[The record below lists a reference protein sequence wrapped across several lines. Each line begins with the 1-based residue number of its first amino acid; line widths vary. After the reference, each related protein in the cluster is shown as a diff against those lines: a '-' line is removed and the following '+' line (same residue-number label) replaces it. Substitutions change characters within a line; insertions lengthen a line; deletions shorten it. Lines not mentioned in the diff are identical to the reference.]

1 MAKAS
6 KSVYRCSGCG
16 YESLKWLG
24 RCPDCGAWSTLVEE
38 KARPE
43 KGSAHESRAFRLP
56 SEAVPAAAREGAVA
70 RARALSEVSSQA
82 SARTVSGLSELDRV
96 LGGGLVPGS
105 LILVGGD
112 PGIGKSTLLLQA
124 LAAFTRTGQQALYVT
139 GEESPEQVK
148 LRAQRLGI
156 EGESLLLM
164 AETRADLIV
173 ETITATRPVAVVI
186 DSIQTVFDPELA
198 SAPGSV
204 SQIREVAAKLL
215 YLAKGLGVPTF
226 LVGHVTKHGELAGPR
241 VLEHMVDTV
250 LYFEQSAGSPY
261 RILRAHKNR
270 FGSTNEIGVFEM
282 RTGGLEVVTNP
293 SEMFLAERPEDVP
306 GSVVLPA
313 IEGTRPVLVE
323 VQALVSPTTFGTPRR
338 TCLGFDSAR
347 AALLVAVL
355 ERRAGL
361 GLLGCDIFVNVAGGL
376 QIDDPAADLAVS
388 LALASSLKNVAMERR
403 TVVFGEVGL
412 AGELRAISQPD
423 VRVSE
428 AAKLGFG
435 RVIMPVASERRL
447 GGDLGLEIIGARR
460 LEEALDAAFG

>member
-1 MAKAS
+1 MAKA
-6 KSVYRCSGCG
+6 KTVYRCSACG
-16 YESLKWLG
+16 YETAKWLG
-24 RCPDCGAWSTLVEE
+24 RCPDCGAWSTLSEE
-38 KARPE
+38 KPKLE
-43 KGSAHESRAFRLP
+43 KGSGHESRAFRLP
-56 SEAVPAAAREGAVA
+56 TETMSVAAREGAA
-70 RARALSEVSSQA
+70 GRALALSEVTSQA
-82 SARTVSGLSELDRV
+82 SSRTPSGISELDRV

-124 LAAFTRTGQQALYVT
+124 LAALARKGKAALYVT

-148 LRAQRLGI
+148 LRAERLGI
-156 EGESLLLM
+156 SGEQLLLM
-164 AETRADLIV
+164 AETRADLIA
-173 ETITATRPVAVVI
+173 ETITATRPAAVVI
-186 DSIQTVFDPELA
+186 DSIQTVFDPELT

-250 LYFEQSAGSPY
+250 LYFEQSTGSPY

-282 RTGGLEVVTNP
+282 QSGGLEVVTNP
-293 SEMFLAERPEDVP
+293 SELFLAERPEDAP

-323 VQALVSPTTFGTPRR
+323 VQALVSPTSFGNPRR

-361 GLLGCDIFVNVAGGL
+361 GLLGCDVFVNIAGGMT
-376 QIDDPAADLAVS
+376 IDDPAADLAVS
-388 LALASSLKNVAMERR
+388 MALASSLKNQPLERR

-412 AGELRAISQPD
+412 AGEVRAISQPD
-423 VRVSE
+423 IRVAE

-435 RVIMPVASERRL
+435 RVIMPEASVKRL
-447 GGDLGLEIIGARR
+447 ASKSGLEIIGVRK
-460 LEEALDAAFG
+460 LDEALEATFG